1 MSHDHTTPVRPV
13 NAWVVTVS
21 STRTLASDTSGALV
35 ASLLSEA
42 GHQVLDRTLVPDD
55 VDALR
60 TLVHGLAGDGTT
72 QVVVLTGGTGVALR
86 DVTPDALAP
95 LYSRELPGFG
105 ELFRALTFQELGA
118 VAMFSRANA
127 GLVGPLLVF
136 SLPGSPEACRLG
148 LQKLVLPELSH
159 LVRELN
165 KEGTPEAP
173 PAPGITT
180 AKAAPAKPA
189 KPAAKA
195 QEPAKKAEPEKPSLP
210 APSGSLGRLGKL
222 AMTVDTSQDATRPE
236 AAGVGADGADLPT
249 GWLRA
254 VYELKGEVEKGT
266 YPEIPEEL
274 EKVAPII
281 DVLHTSGARGTLKLP
296 DGRAYALF
304 GWPNL
309 EKGAKVL
316 AIGHGLP
323 VAEILALHRYPVI
336 TGTCVDGDKGLA
348 PARPG
353 DVAKVCEA
361 VTGRVPKDTS
371 GELFAVQGDQVVL
384 QRGSRAIR
392 WDGVKEKDDGTLK
405 QVLATLVLDW
415 SRR

>member
-1 MSHDHTTPVRPV
+1 MSHDHHSPVRPV

-21 STRTLASDTSGALV
+21 SSRTLANDASGALV
-35 ASLLSEA
+35 ASLLTEA
-42 GHQVLDRTLVPDD
+42 GHQVLDRTIVGDD
-55 VDALR
+55 VDAIR

-72 QVVVLTGGTGVALR
+72 QVVVLTGGTGVSLH
-86 DVTPDALAP
+86 DVTPQALAP
-95 LYSRELPGFG
+95 LFSRELPGFG
-105 ELFRALTFQELGA
+105 ELFRALTFQQLGA
-118 VAMFSRANA
+118 VAMLTRASA

-136 SLPGSPEACRLG
+136 SLPGSPDACRLG
-148 LQKLVLPELSH
+148 LEKLVLPELSH

-165 KEGTPEAP
+165 KEGTPDAP
-173 PAPGITT
+173 PAPG
-180 AKAAPAKPA
+180 ASARPAPAKPA
-189 KPAAKA
+189 KPSAKA
-195 QEPAKKAEPEKPSLP
+195 HEAPAEKAAPPKPSLP
-210 APSGSLGRLGKL
+210 APSGTLGRLGRL
-222 AMTVDTSQDATRPE
+222 AMTVDASQNATKPDA
-236 AAGVGADGADLPT
+236 AVAGAEGADLPV

-254 VYELKGEVEKGT
+254 VYELNGQVEKGT
-266 YPEIPEEL
+266 YHEIPEDL

-281 DVLHTSGARGTLKLP
+281 DVLHTSGARGTLTLP

-316 AIGHGLP
+316 AISQGLP

-348 PARPG
+348 PGRPG
-353 DVAKVCEA
+353 DVAAICEA
-361 VTGRVPKDTS
+361 VTGRAPKDTS
-371 GELFAVQGDQVVL
+371 GELFAVQGDQVVI

-392 WDGVKEKDDGTLK
+392 WDGVKDKDDGTLK

>member
-1 MSHDHTTPVRPV
+1 MSHDHHSPVRPV

-21 STRTLASDTSGALV
+21 STRTLANDASGALV

-42 GHQVLDRTLVPDD
+42 GHQVLDRTIVGDD
-55 VDALR
+55 IDAIR

-72 QVVVLTGGTGVALR
+72 QVVVLTGGTGVSLH
-86 DVTPDALAP
+86 DVTPQALAP
-95 LYSRELPGFG
+95 LFSRELPGFG
-105 ELFRALTFQELGA
+105 ELFRALTFQQLGA
-118 VAMFSRANA
+118 VAMFTRASA
-127 GLVGPLLVF
+127 GLVGPVLVF
-136 SLPGSPEACRLG
+136 SLPGSPDACRLG
-148 LQKLVLPELSH
+148 LEKLVLPELSH
-159 LVRELN
+159 LVRELH

-173 PAPGITT
+173 PAPGAA
-180 AKAAPAKPA
+180 AKPAPA
-189 KPAAKA
+189 KPAAKPSA
-195 QEPAKKAEPEKPSLP
+195 KAHEPAAKAAPEKPSLP
-210 APSGSLGRLGKL
+210 APSGALGRLGRL
-222 AMTVDTSQDATRPE
+222 AMTVDASQDATKP
-236 AAGVGADGADLPT
+236 DGAPAAEGVDLPT

-353 DVAKVCEA
+353 DVGKICEA
-361 VTGRVPKDTS
+361 VTGRAPKDTS
-371 GELFAVQGDQVVL
+371 GELFAVQGDQVVI

-392 WDGVKEKDDGTLK
+392 WDGVKDKDDGTIK
-405 QVLATLVLDW
+405 QVLATMVLDW